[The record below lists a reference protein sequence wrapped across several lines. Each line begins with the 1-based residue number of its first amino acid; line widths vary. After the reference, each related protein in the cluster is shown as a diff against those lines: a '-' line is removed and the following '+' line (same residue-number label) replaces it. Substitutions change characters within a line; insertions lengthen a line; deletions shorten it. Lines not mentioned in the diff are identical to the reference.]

1 MTSRHH
7 YQQQRTLLTT
17 TRITPSETSAV
28 HHLLHGIASPSS
40 IANNQ
45 HSHFHTDYN
54 STGSLSSSS
63 TSSSSSSTSSHS
75 SSAGTFHWSVQM
87 NEDQSTEGTI
97 VERLEQNGDKFQ
109 TPYRDENA
117 KNEWLSTKAREILG
131 ELTLFRKLFHIHTI
145 VSK

>member
-7 YQQQRTLLTT
+7 YQQRAALTT
-17 TRITPSETSAV
+17 TSITPSETSAV
-28 HHLLHGIASPSS
+28 HHLLHGITSPNS
-40 IANNQ
+40 IASNH
-45 HSHFHTDYN
+45 HSHFSTDYN

-75 SSAGTFHWSVQM
+75 SSSASFHWSVQM
-87 NEDQSTEGTI
+87 NEDQPTEGTI

-131 ELTLFRKLFHIHTI
+131 K
-145 VSK
+145 